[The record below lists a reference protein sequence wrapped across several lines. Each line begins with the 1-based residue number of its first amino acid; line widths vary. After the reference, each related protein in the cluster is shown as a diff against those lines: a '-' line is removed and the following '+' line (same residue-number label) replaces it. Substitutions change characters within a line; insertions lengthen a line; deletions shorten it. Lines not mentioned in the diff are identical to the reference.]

1 MRRRLVEQG
10 FGADRGFRWR
20 GGEISRL
27 EGLSDAVFAFAVTL
41 LVVSLEVP
49 ETFDELLKV
58 LRGFFAFAVC
68 FSILFWVWYDHYR
81 FFRRYGLADGL
92 TTTLTGVLL
101 FLVLFYVYP
110 MKFLF
115 SMLFDQMLGTA
126 RADAI
131 RPEQVPLLM
140 VVYGAG
146 FIAVQLVFVLLYLR
160 AYRLADTLELDAYE
174 RLATRGEIQGF
185 TLNILAGLTSIAI
198 VTIGGPD
205 AAFWSGMAYMLIL
218 PVQVVN
224 GRLMRT
230 RMQAAATS
238 SAEPQSRR

>member
-1 MRRRLVEQG
+1 
-10 FGADRGFRWR
+10 
-20 GGEISRL
+20 
-27 EGLSDAVFAFAVTL
+27 VFAFAVTL

-49 ETFDELLKV
+49 ATFDELLKV

-81 FFRRYGLADGL
+81 FFRRYGLADGI

-115 SMLFDQMLGTA
+115 SMLFDQMLGVA
-126 RADAI
+126 RPDAI

-160 AYRLADTLELDAYE
+160 AYRLADSLELDGYE
-174 RLATRGEIQGF
+174 RLATRAEIQSF
-185 TLNILAGLTSIAI
+185 ALNILAGLASIVI
-198 VTIGGPD
+198 VSIGGPD

-218 PVQVVN
+218 PIQLVN

-230 RMQAAATS
+230 RIQAAATS
-238 SAEPQSRR
+238 PAEPQSRR